1 MQQNMIEVEYPDMM
15 DEIPEDR
22 GDEVLRCW
30 VWGFD
35 ETGWRFFLA
44 EGRSALDGLMV

>member
-22 GDEVLRCW
+22 GDEGRCW